1 MCGWEDRSKGRSE
14 ATQAKFLKQEGE
26 RDIGWDRSRRGDCE
40 GYAEEPG
47 AKEGER
53 KRRKVLCRGFIVE

>member
-1 MCGWEDRSKGRSE
+1 M
-14 ATQAKFLKQEGE
+14 ATQAKFLKQGGE
-26 RDIGWDRSRRGDCE
+26 RDIGWDRSRTGDCE